1 MTTFYAEWLVWA
13 LPFIAIPFTLALSR
27 WPKVRNWFA
36 AAITGLSFLL
46 AMDLL
51 FEVES
56 GRIIDSSIPWLSA
69 YGFNITVHVDGLAA
83 FLALVVNSLG
93 FLIVVYS
100 QGYMGHEK
108 GLPRYY
114 SLVQLFIGAMTGLV
128 VAGNF
133 LQLYI
138 FWEIV
143 GICSAFLI
151 AFWYE
156 RPEAVRAGLKAFIVT
171 RVGDAAL
178 LIGFVWLYLTTGSI
192 DFHKLS
198 TLASQGF
205 IPAAILTAT
214 GILVLVGAMGKSAQ
228 VPLHVWLPDA
238 MEGPSTVSALI
249 HAATMVNAGVYL
261 VARTYPIFSSSQT
274 WLSAVGW
281 VGIISAL
288 LAASIATVTMDIKR
302 VLAYS
307 TISQLGL
314 MFAALGTGT
323 AGGWFASQFH
333 LMSQGFFKA
342 LGFLAAGSIIHVLG
356 TRNMAEMGGLRKR
369 MPITFVAFL
378 FSTLALAGVP
388 PFVGFWSKDLIITE
402 LSLAGQNLQALL
414 VLVVSVLT
422 SFYMFRALFKVFF
435 GPESKMAQEKNIHE
449 SPKIIT
455 IPLLI
460 LSACV
465 LVLGFTE
472 NAAASLL
479 GLAEN
484 LVFVL
489 PIIGASLFAIVVGF
503 APSYSAFYAH
513 NPDPQRFLERHPG
526 LEKLRK
532 FMLAGYGFDSLYLSI
547 FVRPLSRLS
556 NTVRKIQT
564 GVLAMNLWPMLAV
577 LVILALWVVLSR

>member
-1 MTTFYAEWLVWA
+1 MAV
-13 LPFIAIPFTLALSR
+13 
-27 WPKVRNWFA
+27 
-36 AAITGLSFLL
+36 
-46 AMDLL
+46 DLL
-51 FEVES
+51 LEVQN
-56 GRIIDSSIPWLSA
+56 GGIIDSSFSWLSA
-69 YGFNITVHVDGLAA
+69 YGFKVTVHVDGLAA
-83 FLALVVNSLG
+83 FLAVVVNSLG

-128 VAGNF
+128 LAGNF

-151 AFWYE
+151 AFWYD

-178 LIGFVWLYLTTGSI
+178 LIGFVWLYVTTGSV
-192 DFHKLS
+192 DFQKLS

-205 IPAAILTAT
+205 IPASILTAT

-238 MEGPSTVSALI
+238 MEGPTTVSALI

-261 VARTYPIFSSSQT
+261 VARTYPIFSTSQT

-288 LAASIATVTMDIKR
+288 LAASIATVTTDIKR

-307 TISQLGL
+307 TISQLGI

-356 TRNMAEMGGLRKR
+356 TRNMEEMGGLRKR
-369 MPITFVAFL
+369 MPITFLAFL

-388 PFVGFWSKDLIITE
+388 PFVGFWSKDLIVTE
-402 LSLAGQNLQALL
+402 LSLAGQNIQAMLI
-414 VLVVSVLT
+414 LVVTVLT

-449 SPKIIT
+449 SPKTMT

-472 NAAASLL
+472 GPAANLL
-479 GLAEN
+479 GITEN
-484 LVFVL
+484 LTFEL
-489 PIIGASLFAIVVGF
+489 PIIAASILAILIGLT
-503 APSYSAFYAH
+503 PSYFAFYLH
-513 NPDPQRFLERHPG
+513 KPDPSTFLKQHPSLG
-526 LEKLRK
+526 TLRQI
-532 FMLAGYGFDSLYLSI
+532 MLTGYGFDALYQRV
-547 FVRPLSRLS
+547 FVNPLSKIS
-556 NTVRKIQT
+556 STVREIQT
-564 GVLAMNLWPMLAV
+564 GILAKNLWPMLAILV
-577 LVILALWVVLSR
+577 LLAIWVVLYL

>member
-1 MTTFYAEWLVWA
+1 
-13 LPFIAIPFTLALSR
+13 LA
-27 WPKVRNWFA
+27 V
-36 AAITGLSFLL
+36 
-46 AMDLL
+46 DLL
-51 FEVES
+51 LEVQN
-56 GRIIDSSIPWLSA
+56 GGIIDSSFSWLSA
-69 YGFNITVHVDGLAA
+69 YGFKVTVHVDGLAA
-83 FLALVVNSLG
+83 FLAVVVNSLG

-128 VAGNF
+128 LAGNF

-151 AFWYE
+151 AFWYD

-178 LIGFVWLYLTTGSI
+178 LIGFVWLYVTTGSV
-192 DFHKLS
+192 DFQKLS

-205 IPAAILTAT
+205 IPASILTAT

-238 MEGPSTVSALI
+238 MEGPTTVSALI

-261 VARTYPIFSSSQT
+261 VARTYPIFSTSQT

-288 LAASIATVTMDIKR
+288 LAASIATVTTDIKR

-307 TISQLGL
+307 TISQLGI

-356 TRNMAEMGGLRKR
+356 TRNMEEMGGLRKR
-369 MPITFVAFL
+369 MPITFLAFL

-388 PFVGFWSKDLIITE
+388 PFVGFWSKDLIVTE
-402 LSLAGQNLQALL
+402 LSLAGQNIQAMLI
-414 VLVVSVLT
+414 LVVTVLT

-449 SPKIIT
+449 SPKTMT

-472 NAAASLL
+472 GPAANLL
-479 GLAEN
+479 GITEN
-484 LVFVL
+484 LTFEL
-489 PIIGASLFAIVVGF
+489 PIIAASILAILIGLT
-503 APSYSAFYAH
+503 PSYFAFYLH
-513 NPDPQRFLERHPG
+513 KPDPSTFLKQHPSLG
-526 LEKLRK
+526 TLRQI
-532 FMLAGYGFDSLYLSI
+532 MLTGYGFDALYQRV
-547 FVRPLSRLS
+547 FVNPLSKIS
-556 NTVRKIQT
+556 STVREIQT
-564 GVLAMNLWPMLAV
+564 GILAKNLWPMLAILV
-577 LVILALWVVLSR
+577 LLAIWVVLYL